1 MEEFEVNN
9 MSKECNIP
17 WASYLGKC
25 YLTKLHTFVNVM
37 KRHDVFTEPE
47 VQHATDGN
55 RGETSGVDL
64 F

>member
-25 YLTKLHTFVNVM
+25 YHTKLCSFVK
-37 KRHDVFTEPE
+37 KRHDVFIEPE
-47 VQHATDGN
+47 VQNAAVWN
-55 RGETSGVDL
+55 RGEPSGVDS